1 MFDSHKYKKDKKEG
15 IVIVSISN
23 LFHILDISR
32 TKEKDDS
39 QFHKS
44 NTRSVFFLEQSMLKD
59 KDKEKDGQIKRQQT
73 VYNETE
79 NDIRSKSKEL
89 DNKIEDNK
97 ESKDNLT
104 EKDIKVKKSKE
115 NKEIKDSKE
124 GKDNNTE
131 KGVKF
136 KDQKNLSNAT
146 TLKKNLNR
154 NKTIKKKKTSCCD
167 YFFNLALCNF
177 ILLVVNNS
185 FLWIFNYMFSDQK
198 NKSYCYRQNVK
209 EFGICIYSDFC
220 PSEGNHD
227 FIYVNDDA
235 ISDTDLK
242 IEINNINKKYL
253 DFYIHE
259 AKIFSFLNKKF
270 LKTETTLSKYKITII
285 STKNENYLFNN
296 TFRVGCERY
305 FMGVLAIIILS
316 FFGNLIFGL
325 LADIWGRKKILIITI
340 FIEIAGGYVLFTSTF
355 YISYLTDNNAVKEKI
370 NNDFLSDFLLN
381 INDNTQFTDDYKS
394 VFSDIKN
401 EVYETRIIKDR
412 FQRYKLLVFL
422 GLFLIFLANSSV
434 KTITLSYLLENALT
448 EEDMSLYYL
457 LFIFSIPLS
466 IFLSTI
472 MVIYTNSFHY
482 AIIILTSI
490 LIIINIIIIIFFYES
505 QRFNF
510 EYCYYSRITEFTEYI
525 LGKEELKN
533 NYKVK
538 DEDLK
543 NNADMSTTLE
553 KENMNFFGI
562 YYSFDD
568 YRIQTELNNER
579 INESTGYLDTLKY
592 PKSYFYNNLFY
603 KKKIQK
609 INSKNIIERFNI
621 FRNPF
626 YFVKLIN
633 KDKQIRKK
641 SAVIL
646 SFIISISIVINL
658 TLQRI
663 TTNYLVQRDK
673 LISQT
678 IFRTYL
684 FSYIIICFIILFPF
698 VHYLVKCFGL
708 YIILFPSLVLITFST
723 GFFELIC
730 FMNSDGGVTDLTKY
744 VDGDNEKLIDYSNS
758 YLLPFVYILSF
769 CFVCLD
775 YVLYFFIIK
784 LTKTIYRCSFLGN
797 CQIIYNFCFLIG
809 SGLEKYI
816 SGGYY
821 YAFIFS
827 IISIVNSIFINSSE
841 DSLNISE
848 MREIK
853 FDETKS
859 NEK

>member
-1 MFDSHKYKKDKKEG
+1 MFDSHKHKKEKKDG

-44 NTRSVFFLEQSMLKD
+44 NTRSVFFLEQGMLKD
-59 KDKEKDGQIKRQQT
+59 KDKEKDGQFKRQQT

-79 NDIRSKSKEL
+79 NDIRAKSKDL
-89 DNKIEDNK
+89 DIKLEDNK

-104 EKDIKVKKSKE
+104 EKEIKNKKSKE
-115 NKEIKDSKE
+115 SKE

-136 KDQKNLSNAT
+136 KEQKNISNAT
-146 TLKKNLNR
+146 TLKKSLYR
-154 NKTIKKKKTSCCD
+154 NKTIKKKKSSCCD

-185 FLWIFNYMFSDQK
+185 FFWIFNYMFSEQK
-198 NKSYCYRQNVK
+198 NKSYCYQQNLK
-209 EFGICIYSDFC
+209 EFGLCVYSDFC

-227 FIYVNDDA
+227 FIYVNDDD
-235 ISDTDLK
+235 ISDVELK
-242 IEINNINKKYL
+242 NEINNINKKYL

-259 AKIFSFLNKKF
+259 AKIFSYLNKKF

-296 TFRVGCERY
+296 TFRVGCETY
-305 FMGVLAIIILS
+305 FMGALAIIVLS
-316 FFGNLIFGL
+316 FLGNLLFGF

-340 FIEIAGGYVLFTSTF
+340 FFEIAGGYVLFTSTF
-355 YISYLTDNNAVKEKI
+355 FISYLPDSNVVNEKI
-370 NNDFLSDFLLN
+370 NSDFLSDFLFN
-381 INDNTQFTDDYKS
+381 INDNTQFTDDYKN
-394 VFSDIKN
+394 VFRDIKK
-401 EVYETRIIKDR
+401 EVYETTFIKER
-412 FQRYKLLVFL
+412 FQRYKIFVFL
-422 GLFLIFLANSSV
+422 GLFLIFLSNSSV

-448 EEDMSLYYL
+448 EETMSLYYL

-466 IFLSTI
+466 IFLSTVLI
-472 MVIYTNSFHY
+472 IYTNSYHY
-482 AIIILTSI
+482 AIIILTSA

-543 NNADMSTTLE
+543 NNADMSTTIE

-568 YRIQTELNNER
+568 YRIQTELNNEK
-579 INESTGYLDTLKY
+579 INENTSYLDSLKY
-592 PKSYFYNNLFY
+592 PKSYLYNNLY
-603 KKKIQK
+603 YRKKIQK

-621 FRNPF
+621 YRNPF
-626 YFVKLIN
+626 YIVKLIK
-633 KDKQIRKK
+633 KDKQFRKK

-658 TLQRI
+658 TLQRV
-663 TTNYLVQRDK
+663 TTNYLFHRDK

-684 FSYIIICFIILFPF
+684 FSYIIMCFIILFPF

-708 YIILFPSLVLITFST
+708 YIILFPSLVLVTLST
-723 GFFELIC
+723 GLFELIC
-730 FMNSDGGVTDLTKY
+730 FMNSDGGITDLSKY
-744 VDGDNEKLIDYSNS
+744 IDGDNENLIDNSNK

-809 SGLEKYI
+809 CGLEKYI
-816 SGGYY
+816 AGGYY
-821 YAFIFS
+821 YACIFS